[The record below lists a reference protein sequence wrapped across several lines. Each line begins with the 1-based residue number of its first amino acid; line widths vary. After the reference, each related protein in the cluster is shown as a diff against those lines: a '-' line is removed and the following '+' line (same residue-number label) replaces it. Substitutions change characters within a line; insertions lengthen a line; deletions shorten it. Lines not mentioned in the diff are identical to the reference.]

1 MNHQSYLLRLSPN
14 RYTQTPCTETQ
25 MLNATLVSS
34 SEMRATQQN
43 QSKMT
48 TMKETLSSKTTGLLL
63 VHHLALLV
71 MGFMVLAQGKLKQAS
86 SVQNC
91 RNDSAAFYILGDSSV
106 DCGDNTLF
114 YPLIHSY
121 LSLYSC
127 NGSDGSTLIPHL
139 LAEKMGMPN
148 ILPFYSQNG
157 SINGIQRGLNFGSA
171 HATILNH
178 GSQSYQSVNQ
188 QLRQVFDSM
197 QLLQL
202 QLSEDRALS
211 FIKSSIFYLSF
222 GKDDFIELFL
232 RNASG
237 TAKQNNT
244 DQEFS
249 HILADQMV
257 HVIRNL
263 YDMNV
268 RRIICMGILP
278 LGCTP
283 RVLLNQYNSTAH
295 PNEDD
300 DDDVPRGC
308 VEEINAQ
315 VLEYNRELNEQI
327 SELHAELP
335 DAQLLFC
342 DVYQGLATIINNPE
356 QYGFEDVK
364 NACCGLGMYGA
375 EIGCLSKDMACD
387 KEASHVWWDLYN
399 PTKAVNSLLA
409 DSAWSS
415 YPLRICR
422 PMSIQEFF
430 SASV

>member
-1 MNHQSYLLRLSPN
+1 
-14 RYTQTPCTETQ
+14 
-25 MLNATLVSS
+25 
-34 SEMRATQQN
+34 
-43 QSKMT
+43 
-48 TMKETLSSKTTGLLL
+48 
-63 VHHLALLV
+63 
-71 MGFMVLAQGKLKQAS
+71 MGFMILADAKVNEVS
-86 SVQNC
+86 SFPNC
-91 RNDSAAFYILGDSSV
+91 RNGSAAFYVLGDSSV

-127 NGSDGSTLIPHL
+127 NGSNGSTLIPHL
-139 LAEKMGMPN
+139 LAEKMGMQN

-171 HATILNH
+171 HATIMNH

-188 QLRQVFDSM
+188 QLRQVFDSL

-222 GKDDFIELFL
+222 GKDDFIELL
-232 RNASG
+232 LQNASG
-237 TAKQNNT
+237 TAKQNST
-244 DQEFS
+244 DQEFA
-249 HILADQMV
+249 HILADQMI

-263 YDMNV
+263 YAMNV

-283 RVLLNQYNSTAH
+283 RVLLNQYNSTAQPH
-295 PNEDD
+295 DD
-300 DDDVPRGC
+300 DDDVARGC
-308 VEEINAQ
+308 VEEINVH
-315 VLEYNRELNEQI
+315 VLEYNRELREQI
-327 SELHAELP
+327 SQLHVELP

-342 DVYQGLATIINNPE
+342 DIYQGLSEIINNPQ

-364 NACCGLGMYGA
+364 SACCGLGMYGA
-375 EIGCLSKDMACD
+375 EVGCLSKDMACD

-415 YPLRICR
+415 NPLPICR
-422 PMSIQEFF
+422 PMNIQEFF
-430 SASV
+430 TASV